1 MNSSAAGAAPL
12 LRALLFNVL
21 FFGWTGLLCVLGLP
35 LLALPRV
42 ATVRYAR
49 LWLRATLAMLAGVVG
64 LRHELRGAALLPAGP
79 AILAVKHQSA
89 WETMALNLLFPDPA
103 FVLKREL
110 YWIPFFGWYLARSGQ
125 IALDRSAGA
134 GAMKKML
141 RLAKEVAA
149 AGRRIVIFPEGTRV
163 APGETRI
170 YQPGI
175 AGLYGALGLPVVP
188 VALNSGVFWRRR
200 GFLKRPGTIVVEV
213 LPAIPPGLKREEFMA
228 RLETSIE
235 TATAK
240 LVDEARRNPR

>member
-1 MNSSAAGAAPL
+1 MAESAPGPAQL
-12 LRALLFNVL
+12 LRSLIFNVL
-21 FFGWTGLLCVLGLP
+21 FFGWTMLLSVIGLP
-35 LLALPRV
+35 LLALPRPL
-42 ATVRYAR
+42 TVGYAR
-49 LWLRATLAMLAGVVG
+49 LWLRGTLAMLARVVG
-64 LRHELRGAALLPAGP
+64 LSHELRGAALLPAGP

-89 WETMALNLLFPDPA
+89 WETLALNLLFPDPA

-110 YWIPFFGWYLARSGQ
+110 YWSPFFGWYLAHSGQ

-141 RLAKEVAA
+141 RLAKQVAA

-163 APGETRI
+163 APGETRT

-200 GFLKRPGTIVVEV
+200 GFVKRPGTIVVEV
-213 LPAIPPGLKREEFMA
+213 LPAIPPGLKRDEFMQ
-228 RLETSIE
+228 RLESAIE

-240 LVDEARRNPR
+240 LVDEALGNPR

>member
-1 MNSSAAGAAPL
+1 MKSSSSGPAQL
-12 LRALLFNVL
+12 LRSLIFNVL
-21 FFGWTGLLCVLGLP
+21 FFGWTGLLSVVGLP
-35 LLALPRV
+35 VLVLPRR
-42 ATVRYAR
+42 ATVALAR
-49 LWLRATLAMLAGVVG
+49 FWLRGTLAMLAGVVG
-64 LRHELRGAALLPAGP
+64 LRHQVRGADRLPPGAV
-79 AILAVKHQSA
+79 ILAMKHQSA
-89 WETMALNLLFPDPA
+89 WETLALNLIFPDPA

-141 RLAKEVAA
+141 RLARQVAA
-149 AGRRIVIFPEGTRV
+149 DGRRIVIFPEGTRV
-163 APGETRI
+163 APGETRP

-200 GFLKRPGTIVVEV
+200 GFLKRPGTIAVEV

-228 RLETSIE
+228 TLATSIE
-235 TATAK
+235 SATAK
-240 LVDEARRNPR
+240 LVDEAQRNPR